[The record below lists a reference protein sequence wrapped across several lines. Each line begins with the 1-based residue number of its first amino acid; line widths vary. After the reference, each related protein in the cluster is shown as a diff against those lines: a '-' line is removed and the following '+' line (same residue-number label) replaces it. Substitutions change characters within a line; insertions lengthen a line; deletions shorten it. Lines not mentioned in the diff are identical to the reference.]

1 MNSKRTT
8 ANKSLG
14 RILPGMVFLLF
25 FATIPGWA
33 AESQKSEKEDLP
45 HAIQN
50 AYARVAEK
58 AMPAVVT
65 IYSLQYTGETFTD
78 KAVGSGF
85 IVSDSGYIVTNYHVV
100 QDADALAVKLADKTV
115 LLGKLIGTSKDTDL
129 AVLKI
134 DHGKLPC
141 LTFADTKDVKVGHYA
156 IAIGAPFSLSQTV
169 TTGIVSQKG
178 RELGLHYKEDFI
190 QTDAS
195 INPGN
200 SGGPLLN
207 IDGEVIG
214 VNDCLIAPSSG
225 DDAKGSVGL
234 GFAIDGNLAKTFVN
248 AIIKSDSPDRPFI
261 GITMEQRLEDDPPI
275 VSELTKGS
283 PAEKAGIRT
292 GDLIVQIDS
301 RKVKTIR
308 DVQSVLLA
316 FYNPGDTAEFTVK
329 RKQKEVKIKIVI
341 GKPK

>member
-1 MNSKRTT
+1 MKTMYLKTGLSV
-8 ANKSLG
+8 
-14 RILPGMVFLLF
+14 ILLLF
-25 FATIPGWA
+25 IVSLFG
-33 AESQKSEKEDLP
+33 AEKKSSGIDLP
-45 HAIQN
+45 HSLQN
-50 AYARVAEK
+50 AYASVAER

-65 IYSLQYTGETFTD
+65 IYSLHYTGETFTE

-85 IVSDSGYIVTNYHVV
+85 IVSDAGYIVTNYHVV
-100 QDADALAVKLADKTV
+100 QDADALAVKLSDRKV
-115 LLGKLIGTSKDTDL
+115 LLGKLVGTSRDTDL

-134 DHGKLPC
+134 ENGRLPY
-141 LTFADTKDVKVGHYA
+141 LKFADTSKVKVGHYA

-178 RELGLHYKEDFI
+178 RSLGLHYREDYI

-214 VNDCLIAPSSG
+214 VNDCIIAPSTGSV
-225 DDAKGSVGL
+225 KGSVGL

-248 AIIKSDSPDRPFI
+248 AMIRSVSPDRPFV
-261 GITMEQRLEDDPPI
+261 GITLEERRESDPPV
-275 VSELTKGS
+275 VSEVVKQS
-283 PAEKAGIRT
+283 PAAEAGIQKD
-292 GDLIVQIDS
+292 DLIVQIDS

-308 DVQSVLLA
+308 DVQSVLLT
-316 FYNPGDTAEFTVK
+316 FYKPGDTAEFVVK
-329 RKQKEVKIKIVI
+329 RKQKELKFKIKI

>member
-1 MNSKRTT
+1 MNSRRTT
-8 ANKSLG
+8 TNESFG
-14 RILPGMVFLLF
+14 RILQAMMLLLF
-25 FATIPGWA
+25 FVATPGWTS
-33 AESQKSEKEDLP
+33 ESQKKTKEDLP
-45 HAIQN
+45 HALQN
-50 AYARVAEK
+50 AYANVAEK
-58 AMPAVVT
+58 AMPSVVT
-65 IYSLQYTGETFTD
+65 IYSLQYNGETFID

-85 IVSDSGYIVTNYHVV
+85 IVSDSGYIVTNYHVI
-100 QDADALAVKLADKTV
+100 QDADALAVKLADKKV
-115 LLGKLIGTSKDTDL
+115 LLGKLVGTSKDTDL

-134 DHGKLPC
+134 DCGKLPY
-141 LTFADTKDVKVGHYA
+141 LKFANTKDVKVGHYA

-178 RELGLHYKEDFI
+178 RELGLHYREDYI

-214 VNDCLIAPSSG
+214 VNDCIISPSSG
-225 DDAKGSVGL
+225 DTKGSVGL

-248 AIIKSDSPDRPFI
+248 AIIKSASPNRPYV
-261 GITMEQRLEDDPPI
+261 GITMEMRMETDPPV
-275 VSELTKGS
+275 VSEVTKDS
-283 PAEKAGIRT
+283 PASKAGILV

-308 DVQSVLLA
+308 DVQSVLLT
-316 FYNPGDTAEFTVK
+316 YYDPGDTVQFVIR
-329 RKQKEVKIKIVI
+329 RKEKEITIKIKI

>member
-1 MNSKRTT
+1 MLT
-8 ANKSLG
+8 AML
-14 RILPGMVFLLF
+14 LLF
-25 FATIPGWA
+25 SAALIGWA
-33 AESQKSEKEDLP
+33 AESGKDKKEDMP
-45 HAIQN
+45 HALQN

-65 IYSLQYTGETFTD
+65 IYSLVYTGETFAE
-78 KAVGSGF
+78 KGVGSGF
-85 IVSDSGYIVTNYHVV
+85 FVSDSGYIVTNYHVI

-129 AVLKI
+129 AVLKVER
-134 DHGKLPC
+134 KKVPYLK
-141 LTFADTKDVKVGHYA
+141 FADTKNVKVGHYT
-156 IAIGAPFSLSQTV
+156 IAIGAPFALSQTV
-169 TTGIVSQKG
+169 TTGIVSHKG
-178 RELGLHYKEDFI
+178 RELGLNYKEDFI

-214 VNDCLIAPSSG
+214 VNDCIISPSSG
-225 DDAKGSVGL
+225 DAGGSVGL

-248 AIIKSDSPDRPFI
+248 AIIKSASPDRPYV
-261 GITMEQRLEDDPPI
+261 GITMEMRVEMDPPV
-275 VSELTKGS
+275 VSEVTKDS
-283 PAEKAGIRT
+283 PAAKAGIQV

-308 DVQSVLLA
+308 DVQSVLLTY
-316 FYNPGDTAEFTVK
+316 YNPGDTAQFIIR
-329 RKQKEVKIKIVI
+329 RKEKETAIMILI
-341 GKPK
+341 GKPE